1 TLVAQQIALH
11 RGGIRVLDRPTGA
24 GTRVEVT
31 LPLSDGTAD
40 TEDTLPLPRNWMITT
55 ADRPQEFH
63 KDGS

>member
-1 TLVAQQIALH
+1 M
-11 RGGIRVLDRPTGA
+11 GP

-40 TEDTLPLPRNWMITT
+40 TGATLPLPRNWMITT